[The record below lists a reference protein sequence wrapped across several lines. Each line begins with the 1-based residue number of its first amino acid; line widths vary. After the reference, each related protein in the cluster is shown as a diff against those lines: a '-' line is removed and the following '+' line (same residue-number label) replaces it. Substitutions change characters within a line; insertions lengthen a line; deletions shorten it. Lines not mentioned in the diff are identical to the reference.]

1 MPTDVTCP
9 SCSRRLRMPDAA
21 VGKTMKCPNCQG
33 MVPVPVGTAATPT
46 QRPKPKPAPAASTT
60 RVPPVKKWRLKMETG
75 EEYGPIPKRELDQW
89 IQEGRLTADCQ
100 VLKEGGAQ
108 WQWASDVYPSLASP
122 TASPTNANSPAPTT
136 SNQPFDF
143 AATSNPTMSHSSPR
157 RYVRRSPQ
165 VDLVVMGFYLF
176 TFLCFLRPLIVMLV
190 TSSMVPDTPEGKA
203 ATAFLTV
210 IAFLVGGFISLFYLI
225 PGIGLSKRHQWAR
238 IMALIIA
245 ALTGLAGLTQSVFSG
260 GQLAL
265 KYDYLEYMN
274 AVPMTIIDLIIGL
287 MSFIFAIFCY
297 AILLSKQAS
306 KEFKR
311 EKPV

>member
-1 MPTDVTCP
+1 
-9 SCSRRLRMPDAA
+9 
-21 VGKTMKCPNCQG
+21 
-33 MVPVPVGTAATPT
+33 
-46 QRPKPKPAPAASTT
+46 
-60 RVPPVKKWRLKMETG
+60 METG

-89 IQEGRLTADCQ
+89 HQEGRLTADCQ
-100 VLKEGGAQ
+100 VLKEGAAQ
-108 WQWASDVYPSLASP
+108 WQWASDVYPNLAASDHSPVNSGTAAAP
-122 TASPTNANSPAPTT
+122 TA

-143 AATSNPTMSHSSPR
+143 TATSNPTTSHSSPR

-190 TSSMVPDTPEGKA
+190 TSSMVPDTPGGKA

-245 ALTGLAGLTQSVFSG
+245 ALTGLAGLAQSVFSG

-274 AVPMTIIDLIIGL
+274 AVPMTVIDLIIGL
-287 MSFIFAIFCY
+287 ISFTFAIFCY